1 MEPERGKVKED
12 DAQSQRA
19 ARARLEEQ
27 LGKLDISEVEATPL
41 VLDDREE
48 GEKKWL
54 LAGKRD
60 RERVWEGSPWHVSM
74 NVVIL
79 SEFEE
84 CMKLTELRFDWL
96 SLWARVLLNLPFNLR
111 EKKWWLPIARKID
124 EQVKIAQFDHAG
136 GLLRARV
143 TVNIA
148 DPLMRWVLID
158 SARRKC
164 TDSYDIQ
171 YENVPHFCF
180 SCGRFGHGDLVCTT
194 PGTRDNNGALPF
206 GKSLRAPDERRR
218 SSHGEASNG
227 EQSYTPNNKA
237 ETRGSSTNGGKGV
250 EVTSPLKKN
259 SQTKRKAGV
268 PNQVYRRV
276 ETPLLLTNSPTSGEG
291 HLSSGL
297 GGRVEGG
304 SDERDPKKKKPTP
317 PRSTNTADVVLQPCR
332 EQ

>member
-1 MEPERGKVKED
+1 MEPEQGKAKED

-19 ARARLEEQ
+19 ARAKLEEQ
-27 LGKLDISEVEATPL
+27 LGKLDITDAEATPL

-48 GEKKWL
+48 GEQKWL
-54 LAGKRD
+54 LAGKVLHRGIFHIQMIASALRPAWGNPKGLIFRSGGQNMFIAEFATQRG

-84 CMKLTELRFDWL
+84 CMKPSELRFDRL
-96 SLWARVLLNLPFNLR
+96 SLWARVPNLPFNLR

-136 GLLRARV
+136 GFLRARV

-158 SARRKC
+158 STRRKC

-180 SCGRFGHGDLVCTT
+180 SCGRFGHGDLVCNT

-206 GKSLRAPDERRR
+206 GKSLRAPDEHGR
-218 SSHGEASNG
+218 SSHGDTSNG

-237 ETRGSSTNGGKGV
+237 ETRGSSTNGGKG
-250 EVTSPLKKN
+250 L
-259 SQTKRKAGV
+259 R
-268 PNQVYRRV
+268 
-276 ETPLLLTNSPTSGEG
+276 
-291 HLSSGL
+291 
-297 GGRVEGG
+297 
-304 SDERDPKKKKPTP
+304 
-317 PRSTNTADVVLQPCR
+317 
-332 EQ
+332 